1 MAQSELDMR
10 KILILFQR
18 RYNAICGVSRLT
30 NELADALARNDE
42 VSVTM
47 VLGMR
52 ADEMARFDDC
62 TEEVWRMCKHGSCET
77 VQKIRRL
84 ITSKPD
90 RDTGESPEEEKIYE
104 IRRKTQTVIDQLRL
118 TDERLNRKVTGEK
131 SYYGAVAR

>member
-52 ADEMARFDDC
+52 ADEMARFDD
-62 TEEVWRMCKHGSCET
+62 
-77 VQKIRRL
+77 
-84 ITSKPD
+84 
-90 RDTGESPEEEKIYE
+90 
-104 IRRKTQTVIDQLRL
+104 
-118 TDERLNRKVTGEK
+118 
-131 SYYGAVAR
+131 